1 MPMATNLRIRSSK
14 TELRGTGYEVRV
26 AGDAGESENPNPQ
39 RATRNATHATREKV
53 ELCQA

>member
-26 AGDAGESENPNPQ
+26 AGGAGESENPNPQ